1 MKLRKRLHC
10 LLFALLCLM
19 LTACSVGD
27 YIEQP
32 PEPVYT
38 QPVRPDST
46 GEITWGGQTFSVNAE
61 ALVLNLQVRSNE
73 ILDLSALSYCTQLRS
88 LSLNVTVVP
97 HIYKDKFGDPHVAEY
112 TPTDL
117 SPLAALSSLERLEL
131 NVNAIKDLTPL
142 SGLYDLTTLVLWV
155 EGDVDLTPLTSC
167 TSLIS
172 LSLGGRGTAD
182 LTPLS
187 RCSTLST
194 LRVDLYDQ
202 DWKLPDLSALSGA
215 SSLKVLSVGGCNGLS
230 KLGNVPLE
238 RLVDHNDGGEI
249 LENLPNLD
257 TLTAVEFSD
266 EHLSDI
272 GALLRMSTVT
282 EIVLEVGMQDI
293 ESGTELTGPN
303 DPVLDR
309 LITSIPIAQLREFLS
324 GGGSITLVVS
334 HSREAGK

>member
-10 LLFALLCLM
+10 LLFVLLCLM
-19 LTACSVGD
+19 LTACSVGGE
-27 YIEQP
+27 IEQP

-38 QPVRPDST
+38 QVVRPDST
-46 GEITWGGQTFSVNAE
+46 GEVTWGDQTFSIHAE
-61 ALVLNLQVRSNE
+61 SLMLNLQVRSNE
-73 ILDLSALSYCTQLRS
+73 ILDLSVLSYCTQLRS

-97 HIYKDKFGDPHVAEY
+97 HIYKDKFGDPHIAEY
-112 TPTDL
+112 MPTDL
-117 SPLAALSSLERLEL
+117 APLAALGSLERLEL

-142 SGLYDLTTLVLWV
+142 SGLPDLTTLVLWV

-187 RCSTLST
+187 RCEALSK
-194 LRVDLYDQ
+194 LRVDLYEQ
-202 DWKLPDLSALSGA
+202 EWKLPDLSALSGA

-230 KLGNVPLE
+230 KLEDVPLE

-266 EHLSDI
+266 EHIDNIQS
-272 GALLRMSTVT
+272 LLRISSVT

-293 ESGTELTGPN
+293 ASGTELTGPN
-303 DPVLDR
+303 DPVLDQ
-309 LITSIPIAQLREFLS
+309 LITSIPIAQLREFLA
-324 GGGSITLVVS
+324 GGGSITLMVS
-334 HSREAGK
+334 RSREA

>member
-19 LTACSVGD
+19 LTACSVGGE
-27 YIEQP
+27 IEQP
-32 PEPVYT
+32 TEPVYT
-38 QPVRPDST
+38 QVVRPDST
-46 GEITWGGQTFSVNAE
+46 GEVTWGDQTFSIHAE
-61 ALVLNLQVRSNE
+61 SLMLNLQVRSNE
-73 ILDLSALSYCTQLRS
+73 ILDLSVLSYCTQLRS

-97 HIYKDKFGDPHVAEY
+97 HIYKDKFGDPHIAEY

-117 SPLAALSSLERLEL
+117 APLAALSSLERLEL

-142 SGLYDLTTLVLWV
+142 SGLPDLTTLVLWV
-155 EGDVDLTPLTSC
+155 EGNVDLTPLASC
-167 TSLIS
+167 ASLVS

-182 LTPLS
+182 LTPL
-187 RCSTLST
+187 RQCNALSK
-194 LRVDLYDQ
+194 LRVDLYDAE
-202 DWKLPDLSALSGA
+202 WKMPDLSALSGA

-230 KLGNVPLE
+230 KLEDVPLE

-266 EHLSDI
+266 EHIDNIQS
-272 GALLRMSTVT
+272 LLRISSVT

-293 ESGTELTGPN
+293 ESGTELTDPN
-303 DPVLDR
+303 DDVLDQ

-334 HSREAGK
+334 RSREA

>member
-1 MKLRKRLHC
+1 MKFRKKLHY

-19 LTACSVGD
+19 LTACSVGGEID
-27 YIEQP
+27 QP

-38 QPVRPDST
+38 QAVRPDAA
-46 GEITWGGQTFSVNAE
+46 GEITWGGQTFSVDAE
-61 ALVLNLQVRSNE
+61 ELVLNLQVRSNE
-73 ILDLSALSYCTQLRS
+73 ILDLSALSYCTQLRA

-97 HIYKDKFGDPHVAEY
+97 HIYKDKLGDPHIANY

-117 SPLAALSSLERLEL
+117 APLAALSSLERLEL

-142 SGLYDLTTLVLWV
+142 SGLYDLTTLVLWI

-167 TSLIS
+167 PSLIS

-187 RCSTLST
+187 RCDALSK

-202 DWKLPDLSALSGA
+202 EWKLPDLSALSGA
-215 SSLKVLSVGGCNGLS
+215 RALKVLSIGGCNGLS
-230 KLGNVPLE
+230 KLENVPLE

-249 LENLPNLD
+249 LENLPDLD
-257 TLTAVEFSD
+257 TLAAVEFSD

-272 GALLRMSTVT
+272 GALLRASTVT
-282 EIVLEVGMQDI
+282 EIVLEVGLQDI
-293 ESGTELTGPN
+293 ESGTELT
-303 DPVLDR
+303 DPDDFVLDR

-334 HSREAGK
+334 RSREAG